1 MSLGDHDI
9 SQYELHQM
17 GGTMTHMNSLS
28 PSQSRHNIIN
38 IISNGSD
45 YCSNESL
52 TRKNSL
58 VSPLDWDNHNN
69 TEFHMEWNKL
79 HQNTHSSSASLNRN
93 VSDSS
98 EPDTKAIAKANAMD
112 HDDDQ
117 NDDDDD
123 DDDDSFEFTDEEND
137 DELTDF
143 KRKKFDRFGKKKGV
157 NMLPNS
163 NLNMM
168 DSKAK
173 EKNRYH
179 AKNTRMRKKNL
190 IDAMRDKVISL
201 SGSFQATQ
209 IERKHRIHALSERV
223 NLQKNHLLTFFRLRA
238 AGEQSHHLWSEILDS
253 NFVFTLP
260 ITPYRSFPPHQVLDN
275 QRYIVGIDAI
285 ISDTTSLFVM
295 LQSLGDQRENTSG
308 FIQAEYI
315 LDWNNMVID
324 GATLMSKWS
333 LHTTNATSKGARHEV
348 FKQGMIQVL
357 FSPNNNKILSINM
370 THDVMSFMQELRRCS
385 GSYDFQLIPNTFN
398 IACEDSSEMR
408 LIVESSEEDVLLSKI
423 AFVNNA
429 FSDTF
434 GSVQLK
440 GQSFKGICH
449 GDKQNLEAITRCIQ
463 SAVSQCTVID
473 TISLC
478 NDEGTTIVLK
488 AKFFPLYKINQ
499 ASNSDE
505 SSKISH
511 VLIVMEPLTQKGTA
525 GAARVGA
532 SMIVT
537 EEVQSTNSNVTDTSQ
552 SLMENKL
559 EKKNGHRTSRLTT
572 KL

>member
-1 MSLGDHDI
+1 
-9 SQYELHQM
+9 
-17 GGTMTHMNSLS
+17 MTHMNSLS

-370 THDVMSFMQELRRCS
+370 SHDVMSFMQELRRCS

-463 SAVSQCTVID
+463 SAVTQCTVID
-473 TISLC
+473 TISLY
-478 NDEGTTIVLK
+478 NDEGTTIVSK